1 MTLSVLTVWLLV
13 VLAAHQAKQLENTN
27 KVLGDAVLELK
38 LLQARLEEQGRSVK
52 QMQKIMRT
60 KILKTESTLNREG
73 LLTTTKE
80 MLMQNISVSTEF
92 DLFQNDDDDE
102 W

>member
-92 DLFQNDDDDE
+92 DLFQNDDGDE